1 MLKTRLTP
9 SGAGAKLANMG
20 NQKARQSARAQ
31 TPSKSGVGTRLR
43 ERRKELGLSLQ
54 DLATH
59 TGLTASFLS
68 LVERDRSQP
77 SLDSLRRIADA
88 LKVPPFF
95 FTHTNDIQ
103 PVVRH
108 NERVRLTF
116 PQNGVTA
123 ELLVPSLRGRLEVFI
138 TRARP
143 SAGNI
148 ARPPNHDTEECILV
162 LEGQLRMKLT
172 SGEYTLEAGDSITFH
187 GPSLLE
193 IAASGR
199 REVVFLAA
207 STPPV
212 F

>member
-1 MLKTRLTP
+1 MSTKPTDP
-9 SGAGAKLANMG
+9 PAHS
-20 NQKARQSARAQ
+20 Q
-31 TPSKSGVGTRLR
+31 TPTPPGIGARLR
-43 ERRKELGLSLQ
+43 ERRKELGFSLQ
-54 DLATH
+54 DLAGRTN
-59 TGLTASFLS
+59 LTASFLS
-68 LVERDRSQP
+68 LVERDRNQP

-88 LKVPPFF
+88 LQVPPFY
-95 FTHTNDIQ
+95 FTHANGVN

-116 PQNGVTA
+116 PNNGVTA

-148 ARPPNHDTEECILV
+148 ALPPNHDTEECLV
-162 LEGQLRMKLT
+162 VMEGQLRVKLT
-172 SGEYTLEAGDSITFH
+172 TGEYLLEAGDSITFH
-187 GPSLLE
+187 GPSLQE

-199 REVVFLAA
+199 RETVFLSA

>member
-1 MLKTRLTP
+1 MSATKPDKAERE
-9 SGAGAKLANMG
+9 
-20 NQKARQSARAQ
+20 QKAAEA
-31 TPSKSGVGTRLR
+31 GVGGRLR
-43 ERRKELGLSLQ
+43 ERRKELGFSLQ
-54 DLATH
+54 QLAER

-68 LVERDRSQP
+68 LVERDRNQP

-88 LKVPPFF
+88 LQVPPFF
-95 FTHTNDIQ
+95 FTHTNGIN

-116 PQNGVTA
+116 PKNGVTS
-123 ELLVPSLRGRLEVFI
+123 ELLVPSLRGRLEVII

-148 ARPPNHDTEECILV
+148 ALPPNHDTEECILV
-162 LEGQLRMKLT
+162 IEGQLRVKLT
-172 SGEYTLEAGDSITFH
+172 SGEYLLEPGDSITFH
-187 GPSLLE
+187 GPSLQE

-199 REVVFLAA
+199 REVVFLSA